1 MKFLKRL
8 LYWLVLPIALIVA
21 LLYIFDVDYLIKAVR
36 VVYLHGKTT
45 AYLDDYTHFENR
57 TIQHGTAPVSY
68 THLTLPTKA

>member
-57 TIQHGTAPVSY
+57 TIHHGIAQPWALSLI
-68 THLTLPTKA
+68 HI